1 MSDPKQPSLQNQ
13 VSRAVLWNTVFVPM
27 RMLAEIA
34 ATALKLTVLPIAAYG
49 LLALISGA
57 SSAFGTWID
66 LGTTRA
72 LPKFIPETMKSHGP
86 AGVLRMLLSVFWA
99 QALILTAIA
108 GGLIW
113 QQSTYLGALADKIQA
128 DTRIDVV
135 SQTLL
140 QELLGSQGWLFI
152 TIIIL
157 MLITGVAYDMLMAF
171 LNSFFKQRAWNGIS
185 LLAGLLP
192 QLLAVCAI
200 LLAQLS
206 TNPLRWSV
214 IGILV
219 TVALAPAIAVA
230 VAAWQVVVV
239 WRGTAAPPVPTDAV
253 AFRWIPAG
261 FLRYTGVS
269 YLMTMTDFV
278 ASKSFAVYLTSSIT
292 DAALLWAGASLV
304 GMVLSYLYTP
314 LVGITVPL
322 FTRVRSGE
330 GGTIQGAFGSIVR
343 IQMLLLV
350 PGGVALVL
358 LAQAALR
365 LLTPQYTDAVMIVYV
380 LVPCLFIE
388 SLLTMAHN
396 VLIVY
401 EELRL
406 VTIGRMLT
414 LVVIPLGFL
423 LSPMYG
429 VVGLAIAYGSARLVA
444 GLWATFWG
452 WRRIGLQWP
461 WQFMLRV
468 CAASGVMAA
477 TLYACHLVMPV
488 IGEGLTLSARLGL
501 LPMYAL
507 VTIGNAFVFFVAF
520 RVFGGLEASDRG
532 QLANMKLPFKRFIL
546 RVL

>member
-1 MSDPKQPSLQNQ
+1 
-13 VSRAVLWNTVFVPM
+13 
-27 RMLAEIA
+27 
-34 ATALKLTVLPIAAYG
+34 
-49 LLALISGA
+49 
-57 SSAFGTWID
+57 
-66 LGTTRA
+66 
-72 LPKFIPETMKSHGP
+72 
-86 AGVLRMLLSVFWA
+86 LSVFWA
-99 QALILTAIA
+99 QSILLVTIA
-108 GGLIW
+108 AGLLW
-113 QQSTYLGALADKIQA
+113 QQSAYLTSLADKIQA
-128 DTRIDVV
+128 DKRIDSVA
-135 SQTLL
+135 QTML
-140 QELLGSQGWLFI
+140 QELLGSHGWLFI
-152 TIIIL
+152 TIIII
-157 MLITGVAYDMLMAF
+157 MLITGVAYDMLMAY

-192 QLLAVCAI
+192 QLLAVGAI
-200 LLAQLS
+200 VCAQLS
-206 TNPLRWSV
+206 NEPLRWSV

-219 TVALAPAIAVA
+219 TAALAPAIAVGFA
-230 VAAWQVVVV
+230 GWQVFAV
-239 WRGTAAPPVPTDAV
+239 WRAAPAGVPQLTSE
-253 AFRWIPAG
+253 AFRWLPNG

-330 GGTIQGAFGSIVR
+330 GGTIQGAYGSIVR
-343 IQMLLLV
+343 IQLLLLV

-358 LAQAALR
+358 LAQAAL
-365 LLTPQYTDAVMIVYV
+365 LILTPQYVDAVTIVYV

-406 VTIGRMLT
+406 VTIGRLLT

-423 LSPMYG
+423 CAPVYG
-429 VVGLAIAYGSARLVA
+429 VVGLAIAYGSARIIA

-452 WRRIGLQWP
+452 WRKIGLIWP
-461 WQFMLRV
+461 WKFMFRV
-468 CAASGVMAA
+468 SAASGVMAA
-477 TLYACHLVMPV
+477 SLYVCHILMPA
-488 IGEGLTLSARLGL
+488 IGTSLSIATRLAL
-501 LPMYAL
+501 LPAYGL
-507 VTIGNAFVFFVAF
+507 VTIGNGLVFLVVF
-520 RVFGGLEASDRG
+520 RLLGGLEQADRD
-532 QLANMKLPFKRFIL
+532 QLGNMKLPFKSTIM

>member
-1 MSDPKQPSLQNQ
+1 MSDSKQPSLQHQ
-13 VSRAVLWNTVFVPM
+13 VSRAVLWNTLFVPL
-27 RMLAEIA
+27 RMLAEVA

-72 LPKFIPETMKSHGP
+72 LPKFIPETMRSHGP

-99 QALILTAIA
+99 QSILLVTIA
-108 GGLIW
+108 AGLIW
-113 QQSTYLGALADKIQA
+113 QQSAYLDSLAVKINA
-128 DTRIDVV
+128 DTRIEAV
-135 SQTLL
+135 SQTVLH
-140 QELLGSQGWLFI
+140 ELLGSHGWLFI

-192 QLLAVCAI
+192 QLLAVVAI
-200 LLAQLS
+200 GLAQLS
-206 TNPLRWSV
+206 RDPLSWSV

-219 TVALAPAIAVA
+219 TSGLAPALAVT
-230 VAAWQVVVV
+230 VAAWQVIAV
-239 WRGTAAPPVPTDAV
+239 WRSAPEAAPHLEAK
-253 AFRWIPAG
+253 AFRWLPDG

-343 IQMLLLV
+343 IQMLLLI

-358 LAQAALR
+358 LAQAAL
-365 LLTPQYTDAVMIVYV
+365 LILTPQYADAVAIVYV

-406 VTIGRMLT
+406 VTIGRLLT
-414 LVVIPLGFL
+414 LVVIPLGFFL
-423 LSPMYG
+423 APTYG
-429 VVGLAIAYGSARLVA
+429 VVGLAFAYGFARIVA
-444 GLWATFWG
+444 GVWATFWG
-452 WRRIGLQWP
+452 WRRIGLVWP
-461 WQFMLRV
+461 WTFMARV
-468 CAASGVMAA
+468 SLASGAMALS
-477 TLYACHLVMPV
+477 LYGCH
-488 IGEGLTLSARLGL
+488 AL
-501 LPMYAL
+501 LPTIAHGLSIGSRLALLPWYGLVTVANAL
-507 VTIGNAFVFFVAF
+507 VFLLVF
-520 RVFGGLEASDRG
+520 RLCGGLEKEDRD
-532 QLANMKLPFKRFIL
+532 QLAKLKIPFKSTIL
-546 RVL
+546 RVV